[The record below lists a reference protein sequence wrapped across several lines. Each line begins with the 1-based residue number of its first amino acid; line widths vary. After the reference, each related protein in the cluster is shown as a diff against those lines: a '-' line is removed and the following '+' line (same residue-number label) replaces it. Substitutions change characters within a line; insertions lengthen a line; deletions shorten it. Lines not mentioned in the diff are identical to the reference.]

1 MTFKFT
7 SVTLTFPLRSRL
19 QIHVI
24 HISNSCCSVIQSCLT
39 SCDPMNCAM
48 QASMSFTI
56 SQSLLKLMS
65 IESLMPSNYLILC
78 HPLLLLPSIF
88 STIRA
93 FSHESALCITWP
105 KYWSFSINPSNEY
118 SELICFRIDWFD
130 FLAVRGTFKS
140 LLQHHSCITES
151 ISLHTHTH
159 ILRAWRR
166 KSKLLLQNQM
176 IGSRLGLVV
185 RGFGLWI
192 WPQLLSTCL
201 PDLMPQS
208 FLKFVF

>member
-1 MTFKFT
+1 MDCSTPGFRVFHYLLEFAQT
-7 SVTLTFPLRSRL
+7 
-19 QIHVI
+19 HVI
-24 HISNSCCSVIQSCLT
+24 ELVMWSN
-39 SCDPMNCAM
+39 P
-48 QASMSFTI
+48 
-56 SQSLLKLMS
+56 
-65 IESLMPSNYLILC
+65 LILC

-93 FSHESALCITWP
+93 FSHESALHIRWP

-118 SELICFRIDWFD
+118 SGLICFRIDWFD

-159 ILRAWRR
+159 TQTHTHTHIHTHILRAWRR

-185 RGFGLWI
+185 REGLDCEFGPSYFQHVSLI
-192 WPQLLSTCL
+192 WRLSH
-201 PDLMPQS
+201 
-208 FLKFVF
+208 F